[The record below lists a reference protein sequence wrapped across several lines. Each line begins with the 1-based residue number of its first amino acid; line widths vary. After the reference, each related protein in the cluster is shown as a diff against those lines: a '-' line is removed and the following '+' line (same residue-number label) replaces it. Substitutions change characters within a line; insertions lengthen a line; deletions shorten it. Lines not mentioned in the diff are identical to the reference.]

1 MKYVYNPDGGIDP
14 QGWLAIDESQRLY
27 LVQQYHRKKRVR
39 LPNARLH
46 AIIHVVVENQV
57 AMGAEIPVG
66 NTVSRLMR
74 EGLSRHDAIHAI
86 GAILASRLYELMKE
100 GPQSTDANSTYYRE
114 LDELSAE
121 SWLNSFNNNTDDE

>member
-1 MKYVYNPDGGIDP
+1 MKYVYNPDGAMDP

-86 GAILASRLYELMKE
+86 GTILASRLYELMKE

>member
-1 MKYVYNPDGGIDP
+1 MKYVYNPEGPIDA
-14 QGWLAIDESQRLY
+14 QKWLKIDESERLY

-46 AIIHVVVENQV
+46 AVIHVVVENQV

-66 NTVSRLMR
+66 STLSRLMR
-74 EGLSRHDAIHAI
+74 EGLSRHDAVHAI
-86 GAILASRLYELMKE
+86 GTILAGHLYELMKE

-114 LDELSAE
+114 LDELTAE
-121 SWLNSFNNNTDDE
+121 SWLNSFNNDVDDE

>member
-1 MKYVYNPDGGIDP
+1 MKYVYNPDGPIDP

-46 AIIHVVVENQV
+46 AVIHVVVENQV

-86 GAILASRLYELMKE
+86 GTILAGHLYELMKE

-114 LDELSAE
+114 LDELTAE
-121 SWLNSFNNNTDDE
+121 SWLNNFNNNVDDE

>member
-1 MKYVYNPDGGIDP
+1 MKYVYNPDGPIDP
-14 QGWLAIDESQRLY
+14 QEWLAIDESQRLY

-46 AIIHVVVENQV
+46 AVIHTVVENQV

-66 NTVSRLMR
+66 STVSRLMR

-86 GAILASRLYELMKE
+86 GTILAGHLYELMKE
-100 GPQSTDANSTYYRE
+100 GPQSTDASSTYYRE
-114 LDELSAE
+114 LDELTAE
-121 SWLNSFNNNTDDE
+121 SWLNNFNNNVDDE